1 MRVITGSARG
11 RKLKTLEGMD
21 TRPTSDRVKEAV
33 FSAIQFELPGSV
45 FLDLFAGSGQMGI
58 EALSRGAKQAVFN
71 DLNPKAVQVVKDNL
85 LSTGFSRQARV
96 LNLSLEGF
104 LRTDKTQFDLAY
116 LDPPYR
122 SDLLLTALEGVTL
135 RMKEGGK
142 ILCEHPWGQRCRGR
156 WGIFPCCGSTA
167 TVKFRSACTEGQR
180 KNKEKGRIHHEIG
193 SVSRQL
199 RPHHQRPSGHYPAS
213 LPDVR

>member
-33 FSAIQFELPGSV
+33 FSAIQFDLPGSV

-122 SDLLLTALEGVTL
+122 SDLLLTALEWVTL

-142 ILCEHPWGQRCRGR
+142 ILCEHPLGAELPGQVGDFSLLRQYRYCKIQVSLYGR
-156 WGIFPCCGSTA
+156 A
-167 TVKFRSACTEGQR
+167 AE
-180 KNKEKGRIHHEIG
+180 E
-193 SVSRQL
+193 
-199 RPHHQRPSGHYPAS
+199 
-213 LPDVR
+213 

>member
-1 MRVITGSARG
+1 MYKR
-11 RKLKTLEGMD
+11 
-21 TRPTSDRVKEAV
+21 
-33 FSAIQFELPGSV
+33 Q
-45 FLDLFAGSGQMGI
+45 
-58 EALSRGAKQAVFN
+58 
-71 DLNPKAVQVVKDNL
+71 VQVVKDNL

-142 ILCEHPWGQRCRGR
+142 ILCEHPLGAEMPGQVGDFSLLRQYRYGKIQVSLYGR
-156 WGIFPCCGSTA
+156 A
-167 TVKFRSACTEGQR
+167 AE
-180 KNKEKGRIHHEIG
+180 E
-193 SVSRQL
+193 
-199 RPHHQRPSGHYPAS
+199 
-213 LPDVR
+213 

>member
-33 FSAIQFELPGSV
+33 FSAIQFDLPGSV

-71 DLNPKAVQVVKDNL
+71 DLNPKAAQIVRDNL
-85 LSTGFSRQARV
+85 LATGFSRQARV

-104 LRTDKTQFDLAY
+104 LRTDKTLFDLAY

-122 SDLLLTALEGVTL
+122 SDLLLAALEGVAS

-142 ILCEHPWGQRCRGR
+142 ILCEHPVGAEMPQQVGDFSLLRQYRYGKIQVSLYGR
-156 WGIFPCCGSTA
+156 
-167 TVKFRSACTEGQR
+167 KTE
-180 KNKEKGRIHHEIG
+180 EE
-193 SVSRQL
+193 
-199 RPHHQRPSGHYPAS
+199 
-213 LPDVR
+213 

>member
-33 FSAIQFELPGSV
+33 FSAIQFDLPGSV

-142 ILCEHPWGQRCRGR
+142 ILCEHPLGAELPGQVGDFSLLRQYRYCKIQVSLYGR
-156 WGIFPCCGSTA
+156 A
-167 TVKFRSACTEGQR
+167 AE
-180 KNKEKGRIHHEIG
+180 E
-193 SVSRQL
+193 
-199 RPHHQRPSGHYPAS
+199 
-213 LPDVR
+213 

>member
-11 RKLKTLEGMD
+11 RKLKTMEGMD

-33 FSAIQFELPGSV
+33 FSAIQFDLPGSV

-71 DLNPKAVQVVKDNL
+71 DLNPKAVQVVRDNL
-85 LSTGFSRQARV
+85 LATGFSRQARV

-104 LRTDKTQFDLAY
+104 LRTDKTLFDLAY

-122 SDLLLTALEGVTL
+122 PISETSAFTSYNRETFDDEEQRRLAAFIKEITDMHAKVVLSNSDPKNINEEDNFFDELYQGYQIKRVSAS
-135 RMKEGGK
+135 RMINSNAERRGK
-142 ILCEHPWGQRCRGR
+142 I
-156 WGIFPCCGSTA
+156 
-167 TVKFRSACTEGQR
+167 
-180 KNKEKGRIHHEIG
+180 KELIICNQEE
-193 SVSRQL
+193 
-199 RPHHQRPSGHYPAS
+199 
-213 LPDVR
+213 